1 MRILEHCGF
10 IAIQQ
15 GFKVGPF
22 IAHTILNRMAG
33 LLLNAVSFRNVSIG
47 ELTKARFDI
56 ENVMLRHVIDRANDS
71 GIKSSEKIFRSRK
84 GNWNTILYHL
94 KKTWRFINR
103 WPELPKTTYSSFH
116 RISSPTHEFF
126 RQSIKKRNFLSPA
139 GKGSRFAP
147 QSPMQRRKR
156 VNHNYKRSWACS
168 CCNCLESRLAHS
180 WSAWFGPSELM
191 YTGDFARVD
200 GEYGL
205 TKVIK
210 HA

>member
-1 MRILEHCGF
+1 LPQAAANGRPQQFNVSRQTIHEAMRILEHCGF

-84 GNWNTILYHL
+84 GN
-94 KKTWRFINR
+94 
-103 WPELPKTTYSSFH
+103 
-116 RISSPTHEFF
+116 
-126 RQSIKKRNFLSPA
+126 
-139 GKGSRFAP
+139 
-147 QSPMQRRKR
+147 
-156 VNHNYKRSWACS
+156 
-168 CCNCLESRLAHS
+168 
-180 WSAWFGPSELM
+180 
-191 YTGDFARVD
+191 
-200 GEYGL
+200 
-205 TKVIK
+205 
-210 HA
+210 